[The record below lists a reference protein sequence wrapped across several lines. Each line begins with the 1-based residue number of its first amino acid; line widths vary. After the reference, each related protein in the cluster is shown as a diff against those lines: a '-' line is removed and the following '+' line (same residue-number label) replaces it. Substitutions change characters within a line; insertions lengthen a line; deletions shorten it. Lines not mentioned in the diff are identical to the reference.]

1 MKESAQDRFPE
12 LQAGQQVMSADG
24 EPVGT
29 VREVIR
35 GIGDVETFGAAGI
48 PPQQE
53 GFDAQNYVYSEAMPG
68 AGDDYLTVDPVDGD
82 ILYVPFSYI
91 SGAENGSVT
100 VAVDAENIPDMS
112 WTVRPD
118 ALTSVEHEYETDTG
132 ADPKVA

>member
-1 MKESAQDRFPE
+1 VKDSEQDRFPE

-24 EPVGT
+24 KPIGT
-29 VREVIR
+29 VLEVFR

-53 GFDAQNYVYSEAMPG
+53 GFDAQHYAYSEAMPG
-68 AGDDYLTVDPVDGD
+68 AGDDYVTVDWTDGD
-82 ILYVPFSYI
+82 VLYLPFSYI
-91 SGAENGSVT
+91 SGVEKGQVT
-100 VAVDAENIPDMS
+100 VAVDGENIPDMS